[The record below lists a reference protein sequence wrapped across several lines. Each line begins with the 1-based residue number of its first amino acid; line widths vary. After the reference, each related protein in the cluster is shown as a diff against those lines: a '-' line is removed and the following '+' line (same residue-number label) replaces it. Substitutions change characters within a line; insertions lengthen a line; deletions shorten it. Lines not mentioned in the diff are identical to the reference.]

1 MASESQL
8 INTLLE
14 RPRRQAEIAELLGRL
29 TEGGLHGASQAETGE
44 LAGVLEKLSALVHVS
59 TQVAGSLS
67 LDTLLDRIVVIATEL
82 TAAERGTLFLNDPD
96 SNELFSKV
104 AMGDLRH
111 EIRVPNSAGIA
122 GLVFTSGQPVIIPD
136 AYADSR
142 FDQEVDRRTGF
153 RTRQILCAPVRTAS
167 QEVIGVIQLLNR
179 REGQFGAQDLALLSL
194 ITSQAAAALVNARL
208 FEQVVQSQ
216 REEQRV
222 RDMIQT
228 VSSELHIR
236 PLLRKIV
243 IMVSELL
250 QADRSTVFLNDPKT
264 NELYLY
270 LGQGL
275 GEEIRFPN
283 HVGIAG
289 SVFSS
294 GESLNLK
301 DAYTDPRF
309 NQAIDRQTGYRTKSI
324 LCMAIRNREGR
335 HIGVMQAVN
344 KSGGPFT
351 RADERRLEM
360 FTAQVAVA
368 IENARLFEEV
378 ADMKNYS
385 ESMLE
390 SMSNG
395 VLTLDEDGKV
405 QKCNR
410 SLVEIL
416 RTVPD
421 ALIGTQADAF
431 FTGVNAWVLDN
442 VAKVTRTG
450 APEMTVDSELN
461 LAGGDRAS
469 VNLTV
474 ARLNSGRGEAI
485 GTILVFEDI
494 TTAKRA
500 KTTMSRYMAKEVADK
515 LLEAGGDALGG
526 QCQMAS
532 VLFCDIRSFTT
543 LAEQLGPQET
553 VSMLNEYFTV
563 MVESVFKH
571 GGILDKFIGDA
582 MMALFGVPF
591 PREDDADRAV
601 KAAIGMLR
609 DLRDFNH
616 GRILAGKP
624 PIEIGVGINT
634 DQVVSGNIGSR
645 RRMDYTSIGDGVNLA
660 ARLESSCK
668 QYGVDVIL
676 SEFTRRA
683 LRNNYRMREI
693 DRVVVKGKTAPVVI
707 YELLEHRDERAC
719 RGLDEATGLFE
730 EGLVLYRSHDWAQ
743 AIDRF
748 ERVLRIHPFDRVAS
762 LYVARS
768 HHFMEH
774 PPGLEWDGVWV
785 MTAK

>member
-1 MASESQL
+1 MASGSQL

-14 RPRRQAEIAELLGRL
+14 RPRRQAEIAQLLARL
-29 TEGGLHGASQAETGE
+29 TGGDPKNASLTEAGE

-67 LDTLLDRIVVIATEL
+67 LDTLLDRIVIIATEL
-82 TAAERGTLFLNDPD
+82 TSAERGTLFLNDPD

-122 GLVFTSGQPVIIPD
+122 GLVYTSGQPVIIPD

-153 RTRQILCAPVRTAS
+153 QTRQILCAPVRTAS

-179 REGQFGAQDLALLSL
+179 REGVFGAEDLALLGS

-222 RDMIQT
+222 REMIQT
-228 VSSELHIR
+228 VSSELQIR

-243 IMVSELL
+243 VMVSELL

-289 SVFSS
+289 SVFLS

-301 DAYTDPRF
+301 DAYTDTRF
-309 NQAIDRQTGYRTKSI
+309 NQAVDRQTGYRTKSI

-378 ADMKNYS
+378 ADMKNYN

-410 SLVEIL
+410 SVVEIL
-416 RTVPD
+416 KTVPET
-421 ALIGTQADAF
+421 LIGTQAAAF
-431 FTGVNAWVLDN
+431 FTDANAWVLEN
-442 VAKVTRTG
+442 VAKVARTG
-450 APEMTVDSELN
+450 APEMTFDSELL

-485 GTILVFEDI
+485 GNILVFEDI
-494 TTAKRA
+494 TAAKRA
-500 KTTMSRYMAKEVADK
+500 KTTMARYMAKEVADK

-543 LAEQLGPQET
+543 LSEQLGPQET

-601 KAAIGMLR
+601 QAAIGMLR
-609 DLRDFNH
+609 DLREFN
-616 GRILAGKP
+616 RERVTAGKP

-683 LRNNYRMREI
+683 LRKDYKMREI

-707 YELLEHRDERAC
+707 YELLDHRDAQYCPKVEETLGA
-719 RGLDEATGLFE
+719 FE
-730 EGLVLYRSHDWAQ
+730 EGLALYRAQDWAA
-743 AIDRF
+743 AIERF
-748 ERVLRIHPFDRVAS
+748 EGVVRTDPHDQVAAT
-762 LYVARS
+762 YVARAR
-768 HHFMEH
+768 HFMQY
-774 PPGLEWDGVWV
+774 PPGQEWDGVWV

>member
-1 MASESQL
+1 MASGSQL

-14 RPRRQAEIAELLGRL
+14 RPRRQAEIAEILGRV
-29 TEGGLHGASQAETGE
+29 GADGE
-44 LAGVLEKLSALVHVS
+44 SDAAPGDLAAVLEKLSALVHVS
-59 TQVAGSLS
+59 AQVAGAVS

-82 TAAERGTLFLNDPD
+82 TSAERGTLFLNDPD

-111 EIRVPNSAGIA
+111 EIRFPNHAGIA
-122 GLVFTSGQPVIIPD
+122 GMVFTSGQPVIIPD
-136 AYADSR
+136 AYADPR
-142 FDQEVDRRTGF
+142 FDQDVDRRTGF
-153 RTRQILCAPVRTAS
+153 RTRQILCAPVRIAS

-179 REGQFGAQDLALLSL
+179 REGIFGDGDLALLNS

-208 FEQVVQSQ
+208 FEQVIQSQ

-222 RDMIQT
+222 REMIQT
-228 VSSELHIR
+228 VSSELQIR
-236 PLLRKIV
+236 PLLHKIV
-243 IMVSELL
+243 GMVSELL
-250 QADRSTVFLNDPKT
+250 QCDRSTVFLNDSKT
-264 NELYLY
+264 GELYLY

-275 GEEIRFPN
+275 GDEIRFPN
-283 HVGIAG
+283 DVGIAG
-289 SVFSS
+289 SVFSG

-301 DAYTDPRF
+301 DAYTDSRF
-309 NQAIDRQTGYRTKSI
+309 NQAVDRQTGYRTKSI
-324 LCMAIRNREGR
+324 LCMPIRNRAGR
-335 HIGVMQAVN
+335 RIGVMQAVN
-344 KSGGPFT
+344 KLGGPFT

-378 ADMKNYS
+378 ADMKNYN
-385 ESMLE
+385 ESMLD

-395 VLTLDEDGKV
+395 VLTLDEDGRI

-410 SLVEIL
+410 SLLEIL
-416 RTVPD
+416 KSNAET
-421 ALIGTQADAF
+421 LIGAPAQSF
-431 FTGVNAWVLDN
+431 FTGANAWVLEN
-442 VAKVTRTG
+442 VAKVAATG
-450 APEMTVDSELN
+450 APEMTFDSELQ
-461 LAGGDRAS
+461 LPGGDRAS
-469 VNLTV
+469 VNLT
-474 ARLNSGRGEAI
+474 AAALSNGRGEAI
-485 GTILVFEDI
+485 GNILVFEDI
-494 TTAKRA
+494 TAAKRA
-500 KTTMSRYMAKEVADK
+500 KTTMARYMAKEVADK

-543 LAEQLGPQET
+543 LAEELGPQET

-601 KAAIGMLR
+601 RAAIGMLR
-609 DLRDFNH
+609 DLREFNH
-616 GRILAGKP
+616 ARVEAGKR

-683 LRNNYRMREI
+683 LRGEYRMREI
-693 DRVVVKGKTAPVVI
+693 DLVVVKGKTAPVVI
-707 YELLEHRDERAC
+707 YELLEHRDPQSYPS
-719 RGLDEATGLFE
+719 LDEATGLFE
-730 EGLVLYRSHDWAQ
+730 EGLLRYRQQDWTPAIERFDSVLEIEPANH
-743 AIDRF
+743 
-748 ERVLRIHPFDRVAS
+748 VAAM
-762 LYVARS
+762 YIARS
-768 HHFMEH
+768 RHFIAH
-774 PPGLEWDGVWV
+774 PPGPDWNGVWV
-785 MTAK
+785 MLAK